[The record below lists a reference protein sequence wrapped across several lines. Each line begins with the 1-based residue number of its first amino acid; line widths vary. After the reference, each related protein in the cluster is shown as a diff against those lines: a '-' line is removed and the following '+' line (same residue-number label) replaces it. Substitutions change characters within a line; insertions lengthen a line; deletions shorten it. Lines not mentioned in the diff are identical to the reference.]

1 RSEQAPP
8 SAATPARRL
17 WLCPDDDLGRQAAD
31 RASEERSQLWTDRYG
46 PASTEELCLHKKKL
60 LELEACLSCRPR
72 LVFVHGPCGA
82 GKSVAVRLLCDRLR
96 LGSAYLDEELDAC
109 ANGPAE
115 AMQALIRLAR
125 FRQARV
131 IVWDEPTLSLSF
143 ADQQQQQLK
152 FGSSS
157 GDTAALRALLDEFLA
172 RCLDVCLV
180 LISCNDRLLPRD
192 WLEDNNATLVQVN
205 PVARTQLIR
214 SLNAILTKRHLRP
227 ASYNLACNS
236 RYALLAS
243 SAGSVAKSVL
253 FRDTPYQLFHAV
265 GKLLHAKRV
274 ETAPGSGLA
283 PLVDEPEV
291 VSERCSLP
299 VDLLLSFVQANA
311 AVHFSSEAVEPLA
324 RMSDDFSLADRLSAA
339 WTTESDAKP
348 QAISLASRSLVCRLV
363 GSNRAPNRFLPIRKP
378 HKLPPAA
385 TWATAAAA
393 RTGVDA
399 FYTPACLRSGLA
411 ASARSAA
418 AARSGSGG
426 AQFVICPEP
435 DLELEATIEDDDD

>member
-1 RSEQAPP
+1 MSSSSSPKRPRLRLELPPSASCSAFDTFRSGGGNLAISRQRSEQAPP

-227 ASYNLACNS
+227 ASYKSLIE
-236 RYALLAS
+236 
-243 SAGSVAKSVL
+243 SV
-253 FRDTPYQLFHAV
+253 
-265 GKLLHAKRV
+265 
-274 ETAPGSGLA
+274 
-283 PLVDEPEV
+283 
-291 VSERCSLP
+291 
-299 VDLLLSFVQANA
+299 
-311 AVHFSSEAVEPLA
+311 
-324 RMSDDFSLADRLSAA
+324 
-339 WTTESDAKP
+339 
-348 QAISLASRSLVCRLV
+348 
-363 GSNRAPNRFLPIRKP
+363 
-378 HKLPPAA
+378 
-385 TWATAAAA
+385 AAAA
-393 RTGVDA
+393 DGDIRAAV
-399 FYTPACLRSGLA
+399 SGLQFSLQFALCTAGIVQA
-411 ASARSAA
+411 AWPNRCCSETRPISCSTLSANCCTLNESRRHRQRPCAS
-418 AARSGSGG
+418 R
-426 AQFVICPEP
+426 
-435 DLELEATIEDDDD
+435 